1 MKPKTCHLLAGVI
14 FASALFV
21 DSAPA
26 QIYPSKPIRWI
37 VPFPAG
43 GTGDLL
49 VRTVS
54 GPMMKS
60 LGQNVIA
67 DFRPGGST
75 IIGTE
80 LAARAP
86 ADGYTLLFVANSF
99 TTNPAVRPKLL
110 PYDTLRDFTGV
121 ARIVTTPQILVVHPS
136 VPTKSLKE
144 LLALARA
151 RPGELNYGSLGLGGA
166 QHLAMEMLSQSA
178 KVSFLQVPYTGIAP
192 LMVAVVGGHVS
203 MAMTNVPDA
212 VPHVEAGRIR
222 PIAVTSAGRSSALRD
237 VPTIAESG
245 FPGYE
250 RELWIGAAMVRAAPR
265 EAITRL
271 STEIVGALEQ
281 PVVKAAFGKVG
292 FVPAPLNPEQFDAF
306 IRAEIQ
312 RNEKIVRKANIR
324 IE

>member
-1 MKPKTCHLLAGVI
+1 MKPKTWYLAVVVV
-14 FASALFV
+14 FTSVLFV
-21 DSAPA
+21 DTVPA
-26 QIYPSKPIRWI
+26 QVFPSKPIRWI

-54 GPMMKS
+54 GPMAKS

-67 DFRPGGST
+67 DFRPGGGT

-99 TTNPAVRPKLL
+99 TTNPAVRSRL
-110 PYDTLRDFTGV
+110 PYDTLRDFAGV
-121 ARIVTTPQILVVHPS
+121 ARIITTPFVIVVHPS
-136 VPTKSLKE
+136 VPAKSLKE

-151 RPGELNYGSLGLGGA
+151 RPGELTYGSLSTGGS
-166 QHLAMEMLSQSA
+166 QHLSMEMLSQLA
-178 KVSFLQVPYTGIAP
+178 KVSLIQVPHQGIAP
-192 LMVAVVGGHVS
+192 MMISLVGGHIGIAV
-203 MAMTNVPDA
+203 TNVPDT
-212 VPHVEAGRIR
+212 VPYAAAGRLR
-222 PIAVTSAGRSSALRD
+222 PIAVMSASRSPALEN
-237 VPTIAESG
+237 VPTVAESG
-245 FPGYE
+245 FPGYDVQ
-250 RELWIGAAMVRAAPR
+250 LWIGAAMVRAAPR
-265 EAITRL
+265 EAVTRL
-271 STEIVGALEQ
+271 STEIMRALEQ

-312 RNEKIVRKANIR
+312 RYEKIARKANIR